1 MEISMK
7 IIALLVMATLE
18 LSDLVGESSSS
29 LWKKLDDE
37 ESKLLLLGGIIVSF

>member
-1 MEISMK
+1 MN

-29 LWKKLDDE
+29 LRQKLDGE
-37 ESKLLLLGGIIVSF
+37 EWKLLLMGGIIVLF

>member
-1 MEISMK
+1 MK

-29 LWKKLDDE
+29 LRQKLDDE
-37 ESKLLLLGGIIVSF
+37 EWKLLLMGGIIVLF